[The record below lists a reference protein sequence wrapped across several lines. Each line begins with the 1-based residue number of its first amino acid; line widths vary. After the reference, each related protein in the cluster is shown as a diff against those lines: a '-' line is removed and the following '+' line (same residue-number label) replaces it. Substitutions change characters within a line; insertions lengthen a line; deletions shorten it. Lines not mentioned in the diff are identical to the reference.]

1 MVGRLVSFWDGLF
14 SGAMLVSGS
23 VSWSSENCS
32 SWRLNVTHPKHPST
46 GSRHEIPSRLE
57 GFKKLKKSD
66 QKKLLDL
73 WKAHDVHPDPKDE
86 GFPWRFPFKKTVE
99 FYGISLGKKSNY
111 CYTVNLG
118 DFKDMEVVA
127 NQPYDLCRSWHVP
140 LGKHGCSPFP
150 LRVEGAWQPVPKKS
164 PTIIERML
172 IERVKLVAPLPFFF
186 SEHLSSVGHFLF
198 TCFFCVSKLFGSIRV
213 VFSPQARLDD

>member
-1 MVGRLVSFWDGLF
+1 MFILIQKMRVF
-14 SGAMLVSGS
+14 
-23 VSWSSENCS
+23 
-32 SWRLNVTHPKHPST
+32 
-46 GSRHEIPSRLE
+46 HED
-57 GFKKLKKSD
+57 FHLKKR
-66 QKKLLDL
+66 
-73 WKAHDVHPDPKDE
+73 WK
-86 GFPWRFPFKKTVE
+86 

-140 LGKHGCSPFP
+140 FGKHGCSPFP